1 MVNAEHGGTPPSSP
15 SPDSFAS
22 LFAGLSS
29 VDNTW
34 EAAPVDADAS
44 LWKLGMFELPKDRP
58 RGHAVKNNSRQYVTA
73 QFLKDLSPDDR
84 AKALRNAKHIPEF
97 GVHS

>member
-34 EAAPVDADAS
+34 EAASVDADAS
-44 LWKLGMFELPKDRP
+44 LCRLPVVGPTSSLLGT
-58 RGHAVKNNSRQYVTA
+58 Y
-73 QFLKDLSPDDR
+73 
-84 AKALRNAKHIPEF
+84 
-97 GVHS
+97 